1 MEPWRHRPVKF
12 EGRIVALP
20 ADGGP
25 SLIGIWRI
33 RELTGTEREAT
44 VTKWTRIVPPSPP
57 PAVGDWVRVFAQRQ
71 EFDDP
76 LVADRIIV
84 QKGGEGRARPLQVRG
99 EIEVLPSETI
109 TGTWVVNGVTLRV
122 DSRTM
127 IHPDRLAPEI
137 GMLANV
143 IALEQLDS
151 ILWAKNITL
160 HSPKEEKPRVKF
172 EGTIESLPEEGLLG
186 AWVVNSTTVTV
197 TTDTKLKGATPVVP

>member
-1 MEPWRHRPVKF
+1 MHRVNRNAIIQFILVLTVIAVAVTPVLSDSPPGRGLSKTHKPAEMEPWRHRPVKF

-84 QKGGEGRARPLQVRG
+84 
-99 EIEVLPSETI
+99 EISRKVSE
-109 TGTWVVNGVTLRV
+109 
-122 DSRTM
+122 
-127 IHPDRLAPEI
+127 
-137 GMLANV
+137 
-143 IALEQLDS
+143 
-151 ILWAKNITL
+151 
-160 HSPKEEKPRVKF
+160 
-172 EGTIESLPEEGLLG
+172 
-186 AWVVNSTTVTV
+186 
-197 TTDTKLKGATPVVP
+197 